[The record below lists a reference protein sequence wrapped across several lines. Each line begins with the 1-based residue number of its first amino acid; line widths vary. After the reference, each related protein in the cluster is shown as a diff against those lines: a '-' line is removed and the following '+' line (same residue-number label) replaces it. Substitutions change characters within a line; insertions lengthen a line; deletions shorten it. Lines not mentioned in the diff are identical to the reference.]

1 MKILNLLL
9 FALLIVCTKARSHN
23 SQLSEKIDISHNGWD
38 KVLQLSNG
46 NTFLFH
52 FEARKPIIIKVFS
65 PERKEIS
72 NHRFIGKLVDVAA
85 LENSE
90 LHGIYEVNGEAVV
103 FISQAIN
110 NRNTLVAL
118 RFHSESGNLIK
129 EQELV
134 TSPSFQ
140 KDNRYS
146 LVKNTVLGGYAVF
159 CMKDLQANHTETLN
173 LLVFDEQH
181 NLARNVP
188 VTVNTSEYDY
198 TEHVSTCIGQDGSV
212 IVLLDCMKI
221 VHFPDDNDHFFTV
234 CYLAPEDTAFSNVMT
249 KLPKHIGPVY
259 GIYTY
264 NEFSKMLNIFLVNA
278 TTIMRKNGL
287 QTLKEVIHT
296 PFMLWYNKHDIAD
309 MKYSPVEHKMANQQL
324 KEATDTLHYTEPV
337 PIRVYTN
344 KFGINTV
351 IAEENIQNAK
361 FSNGNIVASCIG
373 NIVVTKLGENGREIW
388 SATLPKKQYLLNTL
402 SVDELQERGIHTY
415 PFRRPHPES
424 DWLYQFAS
432 FYSFT
437 TPKGDCYIIYNDL
450 RSNFYKTL
458 SDTPDPMS
466 SYTNNTNITEA
477 SALCY
482 KVTQKRELS
491 KQYLFDSTN
500 TSALPGS
507 VMVESGDYNVKSN
520 TYASLFYFL
529 ENDVPTL
536 KLGWIKLDD

>member
-9 FALLIVCTKARSHN
+9 LALLVICTKARSHN

-52 FEARKPIIIKVFS
+52 FEARKAIVIKVFS
-65 PERKEIS
+65 PDRKEIS
-72 NHRFIGKLVDVAA
+72 SQRFIGQLVDVSA

-90 LHGIYEVNGEAVV
+90 LHGIYEINGEPVV
-103 FISQAIN
+103 FISQHIN

-118 RFHSESGNLIK
+118 RFHPESGTLVR
-129 EQELV
+129 EQELA

-140 KDNRYS
+140 KSNSYS
-146 LVKNTVLGGYAVF
+146 LVKNTALGGYVVF

-173 LLVFDEQH
+173 LLVFDENH
-181 NLARNVP
+181 NLVRTVP
-188 VTVNTSEYDY
+188 VTINTSEYDY
-198 TEHVSTCIGQDGSV
+198 TKHVSTCIGQDGSV

-221 VHFPDDNDHFFTV
+221 VHYPDDNDHYFTV
-234 CYLAPEDTAFSNVMT
+234 CYLAPGDTAFSNVMT
-249 KLPKHIGPVY
+249 KLPKHIGPLY
-259 GIYTY
+259 GMYTY

-278 TTIMRKNGL
+278 TTILRKNGL
-287 QTLKEVIHT
+287 QTLKEVMHT

-309 MKYSPVEHKMANQQL
+309 MKYSPIEHKMANQQL

-361 FSNGNIVASCIG
+361 FSNGNMVASLIG

-388 SATLPKKQYLLNTL
+388 SAILPKKQYLLNTL
-402 SVDELQERGIHTY
+402 SVDELQERGTHKY

-437 TPKGDCYIIYNDL
+437 TPKGDCYIIYNDMK
-450 RSNFYKTL
+450 SNFDKTL

-466 SYTNNTNITEA
+466 SYTNNTNLIEA
-477 SALCY
+477 GAICY

-491 KQYLFDSTN
+491 KRLLFDSTD

-507 VMVESGDYNVKSN
+507 VMVESGDYNAINN
-520 TYASLFYFL
+520 TYASLFYFV
-529 ENDVPTL
+529 EKDVPML